1 MNSNIANFFNNSE
14 FREQFIR
21 DYNFWFILI
30 GLSYLFLIVIFRDF
44 SIKYFKVFL
53 WIAIGLSA
61 IGNIWGLIFI
71 KSGSALGALNGPLI
85 TLLFYKLLY
94 NLYKKIYKTPPL
106 HPLESAYSGQQG
118 IFTDRLLMF
127 VFFLGSIFSTIF
139 CSLLTG
145 KLK

>member
-1 MNSNIANFFNNSE
+1 MNSNLSNFFNDSE
-14 FREQFIR
+14 FREQLVR

-30 GLSYLFLIVIFRDF
+30 GGAYLFLIILFRDYL
-44 SIKYFKVFL
+44 IKNFKTFF
-53 WIAIGLSA
+53 WIAIGLCA
-61 IGNIWGLIFI
+61 IGNIWGLII
-71 KSGSALGALNGPLI
+71 NKSGSALGALNGPLI

-106 HPLESAYSGQQG
+106 HPLDCAYSGEQG
-118 IFTDRLLMF
+118 IFVDRLLVF
-127 VFFLGSIFSTIF
+127 VFFLGSVFSTIL